1 MMACRAGGAGRRFSQ
16 PPWILAR
23 KLTRSWCSEIR
34 DQDMMDPLH
43 NQGQL
48 TLRSVSGLTP
58 RAASATRLRIREKLL
73 PASGLGHVERLLR
86 WNPVHEL
93 QGHGVGRKGIDHAKK
108 LKRSLSGRKDT
119 AAHTRGIRTNSKARL
134 FLGPPSGPFRFP
146 ASAIVLCGRACG
158 GIARIHSKRVR
169 PVCSECCFSVTRA
182 PISVKI

>member
-1 MMACRAGGAGRRFSQ
+1 MTCT
-16 PPWILAR
+16 PP
-23 KLTRSWCSEIR
+23 
-34 DQDMMDPLH
+34 
-43 NQGQL
+43 
-48 TLRSVSGLTP
+48 TLRSSMLRPP
-58 RAASATRLRIREKLL
+58 RCACTRLQV
-73 PASGLGHVERLLR
+73 ASRKWPSHVGRLLC
-86 WNPVHEL
+86 WHPVHEL
-93 QGHGVGRKGIDHAKK
+93 QGHGVGRKGIDHAQK

-134 FLGPPSGPFRFP
+134 FLAPPSGRLRSP